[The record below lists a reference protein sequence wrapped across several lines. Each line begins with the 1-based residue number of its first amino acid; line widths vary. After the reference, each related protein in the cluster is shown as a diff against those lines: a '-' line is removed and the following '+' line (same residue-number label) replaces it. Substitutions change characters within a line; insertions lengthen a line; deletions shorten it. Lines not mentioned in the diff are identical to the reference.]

1 MFTLAGLF
9 DYIAGH
15 DFPDIVAT
23 YACDETG
30 IT

>member
-1 MFTLAGLF
+1 MFTLAVLS
-9 DYIAGH
+9 DYVAGH

-23 YACDETG
+23 SACDETG